1 MPEVMLCEMWLVV
14 SFLLVMWTVAVTSNV
29 KNLTHSTIFPEFSH
43 LISVEFV
50 LNFPQ
55 SCRILFVRLISV
67 WYKETWEI
75 HLIKH
80 LAETI
85 TDFLQ
90 VQEFVV
96 QLQLMLMFESGL
108 APY

>member
-29 KNLTHSTIFPEFSH
+29 KNLTHSSFPAFSH
-43 LISVEFV
+43 LILVEFE

-75 HLIKH
+75 HLFKH
-80 LAETI
+80 LAENI
-85 TDFLQ
+85 KYFLQ

-96 QLQLMLMFESGL
+96 QLQLILMFKSGL